1 MDSWKI
7 AKKYTGN
14 SVHLSPNL
22 SQDCIL
28 QNYGIVIKTKKL
40 TFVQSIEFF
49 RLHQLH
55 MHFFLCVYVYV
66 IFNAILL
73 CITLHDHH
81 HNQDIQI
88 SNYHKTPPYII
99 SLQLYPSP
107 SPLFLTS
114 GNHKTIPYLKCF
126 MNIMQYGSFQD

>member
-7 AKKYTGN
+7 AKKHTGKFCT
-14 SVHLSPNL
+14 SFSQPLSGLHLTELWYS
-22 SQDCIL
+22 
-28 QNYGIVIKTKKL
+28 IKTKKL
-40 TFVQSIEFF
+40 IFVQSIEFF

-66 IFNAILL
+66 IFNAILF

-81 HNQDIQI
+81 YNQDIQI
-88 SNYHKTPPYII
+88 SNYHKTPPYVI

-114 GNHKTIPYLKCF
+114 GNHKTVPYLKCF